1 MQTGSAG
8 NYVRMAVM
16 MVMMRRMTARLH
28 EFTHEFKTEVAQ
40 PRWTV
45 SQMQNQA
52 RVSSQPKHQR
62 KGDKPIQVLGLNKKD
77 KES

>member
-16 MVMMRRMTARLH
+16 MMVMRRMTARL
-28 EFTHEFKTEVAQ
+28 HEFKTEVAQ

-62 KGDKPIQVLGLNKKD
+62 KGDKPIQALGLNKED
-77 KES
+77 KESS